1 MEYKT
6 IVSDK
11 YCLNKETSKFDL
23 LLLVNYHLHGKMTE
37 YYNDEYKQS
46 VNPHPWYYTA
56 EYTDGLAQ
64 TDTGLV
70 VNLKSEA
77 GGNID

>member
-1 MEYKT
+1 
-6 IVSDK
+6 
-11 YCLNKETSKFDL
+11 
-23 LLLVNYHLHGKMTE
+23 MTE
-37 YYNDEYKQS
+37 YYNDEYKES
-46 VNPHPWYYTA
+46 INTHPWYYTA